1 MKLLTIIPARSGSK
15 GIKNKNIVN
24 FLGKPLINYSIN
36 FAKKIR
42 NNTIIISTDS
52 NKIKNVAKKSIIL
65 QKYLRPNKISKD
77 NTLLEETLE
86 HVVKWSIDKKIIFDY
101 ILILQPTSPLRK
113 LKDFNNIIKTLKIKK
128 YNSLCSVVKMTT
140 HPSECLVK
148 KKNKWSFLI
157 NAKIGN
163 RQKYKNNYFFID
175 GSFYFVK
182 KNYFLKNKKI
192 LSNRNCFYP
201 ISIEHP
207 LDIDCPLDLKIAEI
221 IYKHKNQKS

>member
-1 MKLLTIIPARSGSK
+1 MLCC
-15 GIKNKNIVN
+15 KN
-24 FLGKPLINYSIN
+24 
-36 FAKKIR
+36 
-42 NNTIIISTDS
+42 
-52 NKIKNVAKKSIIL
+52 
-65 QKYLRPNKISKD
+65 D
-77 NTLLEETLE
+77 NT
-86 HVVKWSIDKKIIFDY
+86 S
-101 ILILQPTSPLRK
+101 LRV
-113 LKDFNNIIKTLKIKK
+113 F
-128 YNSLCSVVKMTT
+128 S
-140 HPSECLVK
+140 K

-221 IYKHKNQKS
+221 IYKHTNQKS